1 VPGVDGYTG
10 SRSEQDGLMIAF
22 SCPHCGAQL
31 QVKENLAGI
40 ARPCPSCSRVVRAP
54 AATAAVAAAGRPV
67 SQGGQR
73 AAEQNSGR
81 SSGHPTLGTSSATE
95 DTAPPVPDRSST
107 RPYPF
112 LAPAQGPD
120 ELGRLGPY
128 VVRKVLGVGAMGV
141 VFQAEDPFLKRPV
154 ALKVMKPSLAAFDE
168 YHKRFL
174 REAQLAA
181 AIEHDHIVTI
191 YQVGE
196 DGGVP
201 YLAMKLLQGETLE
214 DRLNQI
220 PGGLPSAEV
229 MRIGREVAEGLAAAH
244 ERNLVHRDI
253 KPANVWLEAGRDRV
267 KILDF
272 GLACGTGEDG
282 RFTQAGAVIGTPA
295 YMSPEQANAEDIDSR
310 CDLFSLG
317 AVLYR
322 ACTGEMPFGGKDTL
336 SVLSALASKTP
347 PAPHTVV
354 PSLPRAFSDLVMR
367 LLAKNRTKRLQTARE
382 VVSGIQAIEATERS
396 AAEAAAAAPAA
407 KEVIPVARVLKT
419 PAAPPPPASQEVPVA
434 RVLKADQPASTN
446 GTKTRETDSEIKRK
460 GTKKG
465 RSRGKKSNKG
475 EPELARIVLLT
486 SLALLG
492 VAIMVLVIGVIARFG
507 STTSPNGDLK
517 QLEGKHLESIFGD
530 PKNKNGM
537 GQDRPAFNL
546 PLPDASPVAK
556 RQPKANTGGAAVPA
570 DNPNPFIS
578 PVPQQP
584 NQKK

>member
-1 VPGVDGYTG
+1 
-10 SRSEQDGLMIAF
+10 MIAF

-54 AATAAVAAAGRPV
+54 AATAVATAGRPG
-67 SQGGQR
+67 SFPGQR
-73 AAEQNSGR
+73 TAEQNTGR
-81 SSGHPTLGTSSATE
+81 SNGHPTLGTSSATE
-95 DTAPPVPDRSST
+95 DTAPPVPDRSDT

-128 VVRKVLGVGAMGV
+128 VVRKVLGIGAMGV
-141 VFQAEDPFLKRPV
+141 VFRAEDPYLKRPV

-214 DRLNQI
+214 DRLGQL
-220 PGGLPSAEV
+220 PGGLSATEALRV
-229 MRIGREVAEGLAAAH
+229 GREIAEGLEAAH
-244 ERNLVHRDI
+244 VRGLVHRDI
-253 KPANVWLEAGRDRV
+253 KPANIWLEAGRDRV

-295 YMSPEQANAEDIDSR
+295 YMSPEQANAEDIDAR

-322 ACTGEMPFGGKDTL
+322 ASTGEMPFGGKDTL

-347 PAPHTVV
+347 PAPCTVV
-354 PSLPRAFSDLVMR
+354 SGLPQAFSDLIMR
-367 LLAKNRTKRLQTARE
+367 LLIKNRNKRPQNARE
-382 VVSGIQAIEATERS
+382 VVAAIEAIEEAERL
-396 AAEAAAAAPAA
+396 AADAA
-407 KEVIPVARVLKT
+407 
-419 PAAPPPPASQEVPVA
+419 AAPPPPAPVEEDIPVAKVIGSRSASPVTAEVPVA
-434 RVLKADQPASTN
+434 KVLKSESVTTN
-446 GTKTRETDSEIKRK
+446 GNRTRESDFDTKRR
-460 GTKKG
+460 GPKKYRPG
-465 RSRGKKSNKG
+465 PRKKAK

-492 VAIMVLVIGVIARFG
+492 VAVMVLVVGIIVRFG
-507 STTSPNGDLK
+507 SDSPGNNPTLPDIRAI
-517 QLEGKHLESIFGD
+517 EGKERDHIHINFQTI
-530 PKNKNGM
+530 P
-537 GQDRPAFNL
+537 QQAPQPPV
-546 PLPDASPVAK
+546 PLPGNKQTPAPRPPKPTMRVQPGSQNGPGVDGNPALTDSPK
-556 RQPKANTGGAAVPA
+556 SQRR
-570 DNPNPFIS
+570 
-578 PVPQQP
+578 
-584 NQKK
+584 